1 MLIPRSRILLSQ
13 EVLLMAL
20 RPPSAFHWPR
30 ELRLMLL
37 MPIFAKA
44 QLADAHDAGLGSAHL
59 HFWSQEVMLMF
70 VIHWPRELRL
80 MLMMPVFTP
89 VSEIHLPQDER
100 LMLMMLGLS
109 AFFLSREVLLMVCE
123 RRGG

>member
-30 ELRLMLL
+30 ELRLML
-37 MPIFAKA
+37 
-44 QLADAHDAGLGSAHL
+44 
-59 HFWSQEVMLMF
+59 
-70 VIHWPRELRL
+70 
-80 MLMMPVFTP
+80 
-89 VSEIHLPQDER
+89 
-100 LMLMMLGLS
+100 MMLGLS